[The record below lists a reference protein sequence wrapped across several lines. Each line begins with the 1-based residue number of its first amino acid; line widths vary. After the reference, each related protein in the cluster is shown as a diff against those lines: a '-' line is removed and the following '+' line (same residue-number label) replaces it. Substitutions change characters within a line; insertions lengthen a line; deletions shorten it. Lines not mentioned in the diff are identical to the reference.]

1 MPLHLLYCVALTTG
15 HLTKEADGNASMA
28 EKRFPDW
35 FPFKPRRS
43 IPERCCMFFIYFI
56 IFINVP
62 TGAKTSVQAASL
74 MGSFLSVNAL
84 WIRAAHDLE
93 ATYFPIKRPRVV
105 RFLIF

>member
-1 MPLHLLYCVALTTG
+1 MVT
-15 HLTKEADGNASMA
+15 
-28 EKRFPDW
+28 RQW
-35 FPFKPRRS
+35 RRS
-43 IPERCCMFFIYFI
+43 ASLIGFHSSRVAPFPRDAACFFIYFI

-62 TGAKTSVQAASL
+62 NSTGAKTSVRAASL

>member
-1 MPLHLLYCVALTTG
+1 MVSIQAAALHSREMLHV
-15 HLTKEADGNASMA
+15 
-28 EKRFPDW
+28 
-35 FPFKPRRS
+35 
-43 IPERCCMFFIYFI
+43 FFIYFI

-62 TGAKTSVQAASL
+62 NSTGAKTSVRAASL